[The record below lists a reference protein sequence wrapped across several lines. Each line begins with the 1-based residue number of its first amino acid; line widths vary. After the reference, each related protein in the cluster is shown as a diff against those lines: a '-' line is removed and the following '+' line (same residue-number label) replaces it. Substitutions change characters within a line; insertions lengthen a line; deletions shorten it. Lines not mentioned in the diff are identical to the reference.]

1 MDNIELHPSAL
12 EILMPATENKVV
24 ETDMC
29 AVVFPDTS
37 AMECYEIIAQL
48 IRRNHVLVQLTID
61 GPRGFRNLHPRGVI
75 SSYFVIVY

>member
-48 IRRNHVLVQLTID
+48 IRRN
-61 GPRGFRNLHPRGVI
+61 PYWCN
-75 SSYFVIVY
+75 